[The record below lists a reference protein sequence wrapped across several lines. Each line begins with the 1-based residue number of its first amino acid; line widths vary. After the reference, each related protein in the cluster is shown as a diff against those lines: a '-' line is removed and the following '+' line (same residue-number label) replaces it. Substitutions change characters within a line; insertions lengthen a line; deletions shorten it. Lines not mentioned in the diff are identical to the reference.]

1 MFGLA
6 RISFLIIVMALI
18 VVSIILSFAVAASA
32 FADPTDEP
40 PSRHS
45 SKSAQSASAGQ
56 PAPVEDFHSLQNN
69 DETRIVIDQKKH
81 VVRVLV
87 GRKEILTIDAS
98 GLRING
104 GITYSGQLTATG
116 EARHAE

>member
-18 VVSIILSFAVAASA
+18 VVSIILSFTVAASA

-56 PAPVEDFHSLQNN
+56 PAPAESFHPLRNN
-69 DETRIVIDQKKH
+69 DDARIVIDQKKH

-87 GRKEILTIDAS
+87 GGREILTIEAS
-98 GLRING
+98 GLRVNG
-104 GITYSGQLTATG
+104 GITYSGPLTAGG
-116 EARHAE
+116 ETSHAE